1 MGRRIL
7 SLVLLV
13 IVFRAS
19 AAAAGD
25 PWIEIT
31 SAHFTLL
38 TDAGEKEGR
47 RTLDQ
52 FERMRWVFH
61 TLFPLANL
69 DPAQPIV
76 VLAAKNQKTFTA
88 LEPAAYLAKGQ
99 LKIGGYFLHSSDK
112 NYILLR
118 LDEESEHPYA
128 SVYHEYTHVQFASAD
143 GLLPVWLNEGIAE
156 FMQNTDIS
164 GQDVRLGQPSVD
176 DILYLRQN
184 RIIPLPVLFKVDS
197 NSPYYH
203 EEQKGSVFYAESWA
217 LTHYLIVT
225 DHQNHTR
232 RFDDYITLAKQGVDP
247 LTAAEQVFGDLKQL
261 ETALR
266 SYIQA
271 AQYKEFVMSSAAAPI
286 DASSY
291 KTEAL
296 AATQS
301 DAVRADL
308 LACVGR
314 TEDAQALLATVLKR
328 DPNNIQAHESMG
340 FLASGAGKLDE
351 ARKWYGE
358 AVKLGSQDFLAY
370 YYFAI
375 FSMYGNGRESDP
387 EIESSLQTAL
397 RLNPRFAPV
406 YDRLASYYGMNH
418 EKLEDAHRLNVR
430 AIELDPANINFR
442 VNAASILM
450 AMDRGSDAMAVLKT
464 AAKMAKKPE
473 DVALV
478 QNRIDEISRIQA
490 ARAQSAADLSAQASA
505 APIVIG
511 AKPKYPTMPVTAAKF
526 TAEGVIHGVKC
537 NYPTEIEFRVEATSG
552 KSVSLYD
559 NDFTNIELTAIGLT
573 FSGSVNPCSDF
584 EGKKAR
590 VKYIASSDQS
600 VDGQVVAVE
609 MRK

>member
-164 GQDVRLGQPSVD
+164 SQDVRLGQPSVD

-184 RIIPLPVLFKVDS
+184 RIIPLPVLFKVDF

-203 EEQKGSVFYAESWA
+203 EEQKGSVFYSESWA

-232 RFDDYITLAKQGVDP
+232 RLDDYITLAKQGVDP
-247 LTAAEQVFGDLKQL
+247 LTAADQVFGDLKQL

-314 TEDAQALLATVLKR
+314 TEDAQALLATVLKQ
-328 DPNNIQAHESMG
+328 DPNNIQAHETMG
-340 FLASGAGKLDE
+340 FLASRAGKLDE

-358 AVKLGSQDFLAY
+358 AVKLGSQDYLAY

-375 FSMYGNGRESDP
+375 FSMYGNEQESDP

-430 AIELDPANINFR
+430 AIELDPANLNFR

-450 AMDRGSDAMAVLKT
+450 AMNRGSDAMAVLKT

-478 QNRIDEISRIQA
+478 QNRIDEIRRIQA
-490 ARAQSAADLSAQASA
+490 ARAQSAADVSAQASA
-505 APIVIG
+505 APIVVG
-511 AKPKYPTMPVTAAKF
+511 ARPKYPTMPVTAAKF
-526 TAEGVIHGVKC
+526 TAEGVIRGVKC
-537 NYPTEIEFRVEATSG
+537 NYPTEIEFRVEAASG
-552 KSVSLYD
+552 KNVSLYD
-559 NDFTNIELTAIGLT
+559 NDFSNIELTAIGLA

-609 MRK
+609 LRK